1 MSDPF
6 DLATAATVEPVKFTS
21 GDLVQ
26 WRQTDLESFAS
37 AAYSLTYVFRPAGGG
52 DDITVT
58 GTVVSTEFHITLA
71 SSITATM
78 KAGRWHWQSY
88 LVRVSDSERINLSV
102 GKVDVLPDLTT
113 VADDTRSH
121 ASRMLD
127 QIEALIEGRG
137 TTDVESYT
145 IGGRQIN
152 KMSAA
157 ELTAWRTY
165 YRNEVD
171 AENDDDRRRNGLPS
185 RNTIRARFV

>member
-26 WRQTDLESFAS
+26 WREVSLESFAS
-37 AAYSLTYVFRPAGGG
+37 VAYSLTYVFRPAGGG
-52 DDITVT
+52 DDITVI
-58 GTVVSTEFHITLA
+58 GSVVSTEFHITIA
-71 SSITATM
+71 SSVTATM

-88 LVRVSDSERINLSV
+88 LTRVSDNARINLAT
-102 GKVDVLPDLTT
+102 GTTDILPDLST

-121 ASRMLD
+121 AQRMLN

-137 TTDVESYT
+137 ATDVESYT

-157 ELTAWRTY
+157 ELTQWRTY

-171 AENDDDRRRNGLPS
+171 AEDDVERRRNGLPS